1 MSVLYLCVDDDAI
14 TLMLNRKIIER
25 AVPGATILTAL
36 NGSLALSRFND
47 HSSDPILVLLDLNMP
62 VMDGWEFLDRFSDEL
77 SDRYPNCKVVILT
90 SSVDPRDEERA
101 KDYPS
106 VIGFLSKPLSMDR
119 VKELVL
125 E

>member
-47 HSSDPILVLLDLNMP
+47 QSSDPILVLLDLNMP
-62 VMDGWEFLDRFSDEL
+62 VMDGWEFLDRFSEEL
-77 SDRYPNCKVVILT
+77 AERYTNCKVVILT

-101 KDYPS
+101 KSYPC

-119 VKELVL
+119 VKALSL
-125 E
+125 N

>member
-77 SDRYPNCKVVILT
+77 AERYPNCKVVILT
-90 SSVDPRDEERA
+90 SSVDPRDEDRA
-101 KDYPS
+101 KNYPS

-119 VKELVL
+119 VKELAL